1 MAVKFKD
8 TININ
13 DSYTLPT
20 GDGTTGQVMTTDGS
34 GNITFGDPG
43 GDGEVVKIECKNTSG
58 STITKGTPVYISGTV
73 GSSFRIEVAP
83 ADASNVA
90 KMPAVGVLETD
101 LVNNGQGYVVTG
113 GILKNLITTP
123 IGLDY
128 TSVNDTLYV
137 AVGGGLSAQ
146 PPSGANYIQNIGKV
160 ARVSTTAS
168 GSIVVSSIL
177 RTNQVP
183 APLFVNVANQ
193 KVGIKPNGY
202 HSPSVS
208 LDISATDAVQMPAG
222 TTVQR
227 PTGANGMFR
236 YNSTDNQFE
245 GYADGAWGA
254 IAGGGG
260 GATAARATY
269 SPNGST
275 LAFAIGQ
282 SISDEN
288 NVFVYID
295 GVYQEKSTFSVS
307 GSTLTFGTGNE
318 PPNGTTLEIISYAS
332 APAVVEIGQVQNN
345 TFSGDGTTT
354 TFTLSIAP
362 TNEAHTLVYINGVY
376 QEKSTY
382 SVSGSTLT
390 LSEAPD
396 TGDSIEVESRK
407 TLLPTGL
414 TFSNLDSDLFTATA
428 AQTSFTLVN
437 GTPANKS
444 QTLVYINGVYQNK
457 STYSLTSGAIVLST
471 GADAGD
477 EVEVVSMEGLTS
489 PNVAVAD
496 DSVSTAKLQD
506 NSVTSDKVGSEFK
519 TSSSLTAAATID
531 VDYTSAQIFTLT
543 PNASTTLNITN
554 PIIGVSKSVI
564 VTGAGGSYTLTF
576 NVGGVAGTFNKIS
589 GDYDDTASTKNF
601 IQLTCVSTT
610 EFWYSISQIAT

>member
-83 ADASNVA
+83 ADASNAA
-90 KMPAVGVLETD
+90 KMPAVGVLETN

-183 APLFVNVANQ
+183 APLFVNFANQ
-193 KVGIKPNGY
+193 KVGIKPNGF

-208 LDISATDAVQMPAG
+208 LDIAATDAVQMPAG

-260 GATAARATY
+260 GSTTVERRTYTAD
-269 SPNGST
+269 GST
-275 LAFAIGQ
+275 LSFNIGQ
-282 SISDEN
+282 PITNEN

-295 GVYQEKSTFSVS
+295 GVYQDKSTFSVS
-307 GSTLTFGTGNE
+307 GSTLTFGTGDE
-318 PPNGTTLEIISYAS
+318 PPNGTSVEIISYAQVQPENASSLILDEFVGTGSQTNFTLS
-332 APAVVEIGQVQNN
+332 AAPRSENTTFVFIQGVYQEKGTYSVSGNTLAFTTAPQNNFSVEVMSLTTVINVADIGQIESDTV
-345 TFSGDGTTT
+345 SGNGTTT
-354 TFTLSIAP
+354 AFTLSLAP
-362 TNEAHTLVYINGVY
+362 ANIAHTLVYINGVY

-382 SVSGSTLT
+382 SLSGTTLT
-390 LSEAPD
+390 FSTAPEA
-396 TGDSIEVESRK
+396 GDSVEVESRK
-407 TLLPTGL
+407 TITPQGL
-414 TFSNLDSDLFTATA
+414 TLSNLESDLFTATA
-428 AQTSFTLVN
+428 SQTSFTLVN
-437 GTPANKS
+437 GTPTAKS

-457 STYSLTSGAIVLST
+457 STYSFTSGAIVLST
-471 GADAGD
+471 GAAASD
-477 EVEVVSMEGLTS
+477 EVEVVSLE
-489 PNVAVAD
+489 
-496 DSVSTAKLQD
+496 
-506 NSVTSDKVGSEFK
+506 
-519 TSSSLTAAATID
+519 
-531 VDYTSAQIFTLT
+531 
-543 PNASTTLNITN
+543 
-554 PIIGVSKSVI
+554 
-564 VTGAGGSYTLTF
+564 
-576 NVGGVAGTFNKIS
+576 GVA
-589 GDYDDTASTKNF
+589 A
-601 IQLTCVSTT
+601 
-610 EFWYSISQIAT
+610 

>member
-407 TLLPTGL
+407 TLLPTGV

-428 AQTSFTLVN
+428 GQTSFTLVN
-437 GTPANKS
+437 GTPTAKS

-477 EVEVVSMEGLTS
+477 EVEVVSLEGL
-489 PNVAVAD
+489 VAPPLNGVS
-496 DSVSTAKLQD
+496 SVNGQTGDVTA
-506 NSVTSDKVGSEFK
+506 VTSVNGQTGAVTVASSKYDVSEISTNTNAQAFYTYVFTATATLTLPASPEVGQWIKVSNMSG
-519 TSSSLTAAATID
+519 
-531 VDYTSAQIFTLT
+531 TLT
-543 PNASTTLNITN
+543 PVVAANGNNIMGASSDLTIDALNAGFEMVYSGATKGWVL
-554 PIIGVSKSVI
+554 IG
-564 VTGAGGSYTLTF
+564 
-576 NVGGVAGTFNKIS
+576 N
-589 GDYDDTASTKNF
+589 
-601 IQLTCVSTT
+601 
-610 EFWYSISQIAT
+610 